1 MKSLIF
7 LFLFLS
13 ALPSKAQ
20 NGQNTEGPL
29 LALGSL
35 YEVGFQPDTALL
47 SQYVFD
53 LHFQNDSSVVLRTNR
68 HLKYFNPYEQ
78 LFIEVLYIDESFKG
92 EAYSEDDLKV
102 LRRSETVWGI
112 ANVRIKRKGT
122 YVIRFFSY
130 PRVGVS
136 QKVVEYTFL
145 HTTKQPI
152 DQHYISINHFERDK
166 D

>member
-1 MKSLIF
+1 MCL
-7 LFLFLS
+7 
-13 ALPSKAQ
+13 ACLPTAINAQ

-35 YEVGFQPDTALL
+35 YEVGFQPDTSLL

-78 LFIEVLYIDESFKG
+78 LWIEVLYVDENYKG
-92 EAYSEDDLKV
+92 IHDDDAKTL
-102 LRRSETVWGI
+102 LRRSETVWSI
-112 ANVRIKRKGT
+112 SNIRIKKKGS
-122 YVIRFFSY
+122 YIIRFFSY
-130 PRVGVS
+130 PRKGIP
-136 QKVVEYTFL
+136 QKVVEYTFM

-152 DQHYISINHFERDK
+152 DQHYISINYKEYDK

>member
-1 MKSLIF
+1 MCL
-7 LFLFLS
+7 
-13 ALPSKAQ
+13 ACLPTAINAQ

-35 YEVGFQPDTALL
+35 YEVGFQPDTSLL

-53 LHFQNDSSVVLRTNR
+53 LHFQNDSSVVLRTNQ

-78 LFIEVLYIDESFKG
+78 LFIEVLCIPEGFKG
-92 EAYSEDDLKV
+92 YHDFNDAEV
-102 LRRSETVWGI
+102 LRRAQTVWAI
-112 ANVRIKRKGT
+112 SNIRIKKKGSYKIT
-122 YVIRFFSY
+122 FFTY
-130 PRVGVS
+130 PRIGVT
-136 QKVVEYTFL
+136 QKNVEYTFL

-152 DQHYISINHFERDK
+152 EQHYISINYKEIDK